1 MREALKEAVDLANLN
16 TQQLAEAIDALPI
29 PCSFKVRFFELADKR
44 GFRSSDE
51 NFRQMEE
58 IGKTK
63 SDMCLLL
70 LEGKEAGLINSYLL
84 ATELDDDKQ
93 RAEAI
98 TFLREKSK
106 KKTVT
111 AREIWQAIATVRKGA
126 GGLFD
131 E

>member
-1 MREALKEAVDLANLN
+1 MCESLQEAIDLANLN
-16 TQQLAEAIDALPI
+16 TQSLAEAIETLPVPDA
-29 PCSFKVRFFELADKR
+29 FKVRFFQMADKR
-44 GFRSSDE
+44 GFRSGDE

-84 ATELDDDKQ
+84 ATELETEKQ
-93 RAEAI
+93 RGEAI
-98 TFLREKSK
+98 IFLREKSK

-111 AREIWQAIATVRKGA
+111 AREMWQAIATVRKSE

>member
-1 MREALKEAVDLANLN
+1 MCEALKEAIDLANLN
-16 TQQLAEAIDALPI
+16 RQSLIEAIDALSAPDA
-29 PCSFKVRFFELADKR
+29 FKVRFFELADER
-44 GFRSSDE
+44 GFRSGDE

-70 LEGKEAGLINSYLL
+70 LEGKAAGLINAYLL
-84 ATELDDDKQ
+84 ATELDDEKQ

-111 AREIWQAIATVRKGA
+111 VREMWQAIATVRKDA
-126 GGLFD
+126 GGLFN

>member
-1 MREALKEAVDLANLN
+1 MCEALKEAIDLANLN
-16 TQQLAEAIDALPI
+16 RQSLIEAIDALPA
-29 PCSFKVRFFELADKR
+29 PDTFKVRFFELADER
-44 GFRSSDE
+44 GFRSGDE

-70 LEGKEAGLINSYLL
+70 LEGKAAGLINAYLL
-84 ATELDDDKQ
+84 ATELDDEKQ

-111 AREIWQAIATVRKGA
+111 VREMWQAIATVRKDA
-126 GGLFD
+126 GGLFN